1 MKKAALFLFAAVL
14 TALAG
19 CSMADMVASPYT
31 YENADAYSAGDALIA
46 QEITRIDVDW
56 VSGDVIM
63 EEYEGG
69 EIVLSETADKP
80 IEDSLAMR
88 WSVDGC
94 ALRIRFAEN
103 GAHLPGNTKKQLT
116 VMIPEGLNL
125 DILQITSVSA
135 NVDIASAYAAN
146 AVISTVSG
154 DISVGPAWL
163 NNAFFNTESGNV
175 RLGEMYAYEA
185 YFSTVSGNALLQRS
199 DIPYVLAF
207 TSVSG
212 NLEGE
217 LGGDLAELRISTVSG
232 DIDLEADDIDQFDID
247 ATSGKIALTL
257 GTAPKKGFADM
268 VSASLS
274 MAIPE
279 DASFKVFFESASG
292 DFESEIPVSGADGLY
307 TAGDGANSY
316 QFTSASGDMKIKISK

>member
-1 MKKAALFLFAAVL
+1 MRKAAVFLSILFCLLL
-14 TALAG
+14 TG
-19 CSMADMVASPYT
+19 CSASGLLSSDYI
-31 YENADAYSAGDALIA
+31 YENADSYSAGGASIA

-56 VSGDVIM
+56 IGGDVIV
-63 EEYEGG
+63 EEYDGG

-80 IEDSLAMR
+80 IEGEFVMR
-88 WSVDGC
+88 WMVEGDT
-94 ALRIRFAEN
+94 LRIRFAEN
-103 GAHLPGNTKKQLT
+103 RARLPGNAKKQLT
-116 VMIPEGLNL
+116 VKIPEELNL
-125 DILQITSVSA
+125 GILQITTVSA
-135 NVDIASAYAAN
+135 NIDVASAYANN

-154 DISVGPAWL
+154 EIGVDSAWL

-185 YFSTVSGNALLQRS
+185 HFSTVSGNALLQRA
-199 DIPYVLAF
+199 DIPYVLEF

-212 NLEGE
+212 NLEGK
-217 LGGDLAELRISTVSG
+217 LGGDLAELRVSTVSG
-232 DIDLEADDIDQFDID
+232 DIDLEADDIERFDID

-257 GTAPKKGFADM
+257 GTAPKKGFADL

-279 DASFKVFFESASG
+279 ESSFKVLFESASG
-292 DFESEIPVSGADGLY
+292 DFASEIPVSGADGIY
-307 TAGDGANSY
+307 TAGDGSNSY